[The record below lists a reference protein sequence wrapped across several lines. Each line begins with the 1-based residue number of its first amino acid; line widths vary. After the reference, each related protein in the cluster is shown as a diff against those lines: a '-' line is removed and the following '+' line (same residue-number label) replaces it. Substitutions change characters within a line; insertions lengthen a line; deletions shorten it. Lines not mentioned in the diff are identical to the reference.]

1 MWQKGSNPGEGDC
14 GLQEDGNYTK
24 SLRFKGKR
32 IQFYQIKDKQVFLGG
47 FGAFCLDSDVCCCST
62 GLKNGF
68 KSKFNTASQKSTCQ
82 SQVSE
87 SPSSH

>member
-1 MWQKGSNPGEGDC
+1 MDFKKMEITPRVYVSKVRQSN
-14 GLQEDGNYTK
+14 
-24 SLRFKGKR
+24 
-32 IQFYQIKDKQVFLGG
+32 FYQIKDKQVFWGG

-68 KSKFNTASQKSTCQ
+68 KSKSNTVSQKSTCQ